1 MKVEHPGP
9 CPQKEQWG
17 LTDDAIKLAE
27 ETLSFISI
35 LESKINKYVIISGVL
50 AGLVLVC
57 FVLIFNYTLSD
68 NIRLFFFYL
77 TLCTF
82 FLLKSSISKWNIVN
96 KEIKALNN
104 DIIKAYVSYIAKVRD
119 WRRAKD
125 KYDKIETIRKKLALK
140 SYWQTF
146 IGMGRAFEIEFSE
159 LLKNLGF
166 IEVILTQASN
176 DGGVDIIAFTASYRI
191 AVQCKAHSKPSG
203 PAHVRELY
211 GVVCGDG
218 YKYGMLVNPSGFT
231 KNAKEF
237 AKGKNLY
244 LVDLDGICKMAMRI

>member
-1 MKVEHPGP
+1 MKAENPGP

-17 LTDDAIKLAE
+17 LTDDAIDLARSTIQHLNSLE
-27 ETLSFISI
+27 EQKEV
-35 LESKINKYVIISGVL
+35 LEYVIFF
-50 AGLVLVC
+50 C
-57 FVLIFNYTLSD
+57 FCLFFLIFCFAAKG
-68 NIRLFFFYL
+68 IFPKPV
-77 TLCTF
+77 
-82 FLLKSSISKWNIVN
+82 LLLIT
-96 KEIKALNN
+96 KALIVSIIGLFSKRKETKREIHNFNN
-104 DIIKAYVSYIAKVRD
+104 DIVNAYINYVNCVNKWKESKAKF
-119 WRRAKD
+119 
-125 KYDKIETIRKKLALK
+125 DKIEALRKKLALK

-146 IGMGRAFEIEFSE
+146 IGRGRAFEIEFSE

>member
-1 MKVEHPGP
+1 
-9 CPQKEQWG
+9 
-17 LTDDAIKLAE
+17 
-27 ETLSFISI
+27 
-35 LESKINKYVIISGVL
+35 
-50 AGLVLVC
+50 
-57 FVLIFNYTLSD
+57 
-68 NIRLFFFYL
+68 
-77 TLCTF
+77 
-82 FLLKSSISKWNIVN
+82 
-96 KEIKALNN
+96 
-104 DIIKAYVSYIAKVRD
+104 
-119 WRRAKD
+119 
-125 KYDKIETIRKKLALK
+125 
-140 SYWQTF
+140 
-146 IGMGRAFEIEFSE
+146 MGRAFEIEFSE